1 VLDSISGLEVHLR
14 MEYKWGQKTPKC
26 LIHGYVQSLLVEN
39 KNSNPR
45 DLGLI
50 WIIGYIDKLTNTYMT
65 DITIIVA
72 LLAGFGSFVAP
83 CILPMIPAFL
93 AYISGT
99 TVTELASKN
108 GTVFSINRLNI
119 ILNTVFFV
127 LGFSAVFSTLGV
139 LINSVFS
146 NITGELTESLNFV
159 GGIIIVAFGLFL
171 LLSTKIRSLNVERK
185 FLPKNSKSSY
195 PMSFVFGLA
204 FAVGWTPCVGPIL
217 GTILTLA
224 ATTPSV
230 SFSLLLAYSLG
241 LGIPFVLMG
250 IFFSRA
256 TRIIRSM
263 SKHLKYYNVIL
274 GGFIIV
280 LGILIFTNQLAYI
293 ANFPL
298 LNELVLLG

>member
-1 VLDSISGLEVHLR
+1 MADV
-14 MEYKWGQKTPKC
+14 
-26 LIHGYVQSLLVEN
+26 
-39 KNSNPR
+39 
-45 DLGLI
+45 
-50 WIIGYIDKLTNTYMT
+50 
-65 DITIIVA
+65 TIFVA
-72 LLAGFGSFVAP
+72 LLAGLSSFVAP

-99 TVTELASKN
+99 TVAELSSKKN
-108 GTVFSINRLNI
+108 GDVTVASSSVLSINRLNI

-127 LGFSAVFSTLGV
+127 LGFSVVFSVLGV
-139 LINSVFS
+139 LINSVLS
-146 NITGELTESLNFV
+146 NATGEITNSLNFV
-159 GGIIIVAFGLFL
+159 GGTIIVAFGIFL
-171 LLSTKIRSLNVERK
+171 LLSTKIRALNVEKK
-185 FLPKNSKSSY
+185 FFPKKSKSSY

-250 IFFSRA
+250 VFFSRA
-256 TRIIRSM
+256 TKIIRSM

-274 GGFIIV
+274 GGFIIL
-280 LGILIFTNQLAYI
+280 LGILVFTNQLAYI

>member
-1 VLDSISGLEVHLR
+1 
-14 MEYKWGQKTPKC
+14 M
-26 LIHGYVQSLLVEN
+26 VE
-39 KNSNPR
+39 P
-45 DLGLI
+45 
-50 WIIGYIDKLTNTYMT
+50 
-65 DITIIVA
+65 TILVA
-72 LLAGFGSFVAP
+72 LLAGLSSFIAP

-99 TVTELASKN
+99 TVTELGSKN
-108 GTVFSINRLNI
+108 GTTILSISRLNI

-127 LGFSAVFSTLGV
+127 LGFSVVFSTLGV
-139 LINSVFS
+139 LINSTLS
-146 NITGELTESLNFV
+146 SASGELTESLNFV
-159 GGIIIVAFGLFL
+159 GGIIIIAFGIFM
-171 LLSTKIRSLNVERK
+171 LLSTKIRSLNMEKK
-185 FLPKNSKSSY
+185 FFPKNSKSSY

-241 LGIPFVLMG
+241 LGIPFIVMG

-280 LGILIFTNQLAYI
+280 LGILIFTNSLAYI